1 MQIKKLL
8 EKIELNKQRQ
18 NLEKLLKLFK
28 KNSKKYL
35 QTNILF
41 STFFISSIINVTL
54 LRAFTIGN
62 YFAIYPI
69 IADAAILLIIGSFGY
84 YIKAP
89 HQFKYFFSLA
99 VAITT
104 LTIVNS
110 MYYTNYLSFSSISLF
125 ATSSQI
131 IDVADAVVQNVMRP
145 KDFIFLWQIPLLIY
159 VNFLLKKRDYYNKV
173 FKIEKRVVRAVNTLI
188 VGGILVGVFISTLNT
203 VDISR
208 FSKQWNREYIVLR
221 FGILTY
227 QVNDAYATLRSQIS
241 PFFGYDSSS
250 KLFREYYENNLK
262 TTKKN
267 KYTNIFEGKNIILI
281 HAESIQTFTLD
292 AKFNGQYVAPT
303 MRKLSKEGLYF
314 SNFYS
319 QEGVGTSSDTEFT
332 LSTSLMPS
340 SSGTVFVNY
349 FNRDYIT
356 MEKLLKN
363 KGYYIASMHGNNGSF
378 WNRKVTHQYLG
389 YDRMFAFPEDYIL
402 DETIGL
408 GLSDMS
414 FFDQSIEKIK
424 DISKTNNK
432 YMVKLITL
440 TNHTPF
446 TDIERISDFEVDYK
460 YERINDETGEKE
472 IVSAPYLEGTLM
484 GSYMKSVNYSDFALG
499 QFLDKLEQEGLLENT
514 VVIIYGDHDARIR
527 RSEYLRYYNYDPYT
541 DSILNKD
548 HEDYQTMDYYQYE
561 LNRKVPLIIW
571 TKDKKLKQ
579 EVTTVMGMYDIKPTL
594 GNMFGFHNPYALGND
609 IFNLKDNLVVF
620 PSGNWL
626 TNSIY
631 YNTQKDEGFA
641 LKQEI
646 ISLEYIEEKNKQ
658 AEKILGVSNAIIV
671 HDLQKGILNN
681 N

>member
-1 MQIKKLL
+1 MQDILKK
-8 EKIELNKQRQ
+8 ID
-18 NLEKLLKLFK
+18 LEKLKKITLKQIKLFR

-41 STFFISSIINVTL
+41 SAFIISSLINVTL
-54 LRAFTIGN
+54 LRSLTIGN
-62 YFAIYPI
+62 SFAIYPI
-69 IADAAILLIIGSFGY
+69 IADLAILLIIGSFGY

-89 HQFKYFFSLA
+89 HQFKYFFLLA
-99 VAITT
+99 IVVTA

-110 MYYTNYLSFSSISLF
+110 MYYTNYLSFSSVSLF

-131 IDVADAVVQNVMRP
+131 VDVADAVVQNVMRP
-145 KDFIFLWQIPLLIY
+145 KDFIFLWQIPMLIY
-159 VNFLLKKRDYYNKV
+159 VNQLLKKRDYYNKV
-173 FKIEKRVVRAVNTLI
+173 YKIEKRVTRAVNTLI
-188 VGGILVGVFISTLNT
+188 VGVVLVGLFISTLNA

-227 QVNDAYATLRSQIS
+227 QVNDVYATLISKIS

-250 KLFREYYENNLK
+250 KLFREFYEENLK
-262 TTKKN
+262 EPKKN

-281 HAESIQTFTLD
+281 HAESVQTFTLD
-292 AKFNGQYVAPT
+292 AKFNNQYVAPT
-303 MRKLSKEGLYF
+303 LRKLSQEGLYF

-356 MEKLLKN
+356 MEKQLKG
-363 KGYYIASMHGNNGSF
+363 KGYYVASMHGNNGSF
-378 WNRKVTHQYLG
+378 WNRKVVHQYFG
-389 YDRMFAFPEDYIL
+389 YDRMFAFPDDYVL

-424 DISKTNNK
+424 DISQNNDK

-446 TDIERISDFEVDYK
+446 TDIERISNFEVDYK
-460 YERINDETGEKE
+460 YERINEETGETE

-484 GSYMKSVNYSDFALG
+484 GSYMKSVNYADFALG
-499 QFLDKLEQEGLLENT
+499 QFLDKLEQEDLLDNT

-527 RSEYLRYYNYDPYT
+527 RSEYLRYFNYDPYT
-541 DSILNKD
+541 DTILPKE
-548 HEDYQTMDYYQYE
+548 HEDYQAIDYYQYE

-571 TKDKKLKQ
+571 SKDKKLRH
-579 EVTTVMGMYDIKPTL
+579 EVKTVMGMYDVKPTI

-609 IFNLKDNLVVF
+609 IFNLKDNLIVF

-631 YNTQKDEGFA
+631 YNTSKDEGFA
-641 LKQEI
+641 VKQEV
-646 ISLEYIEEKNKQ
+646 ISLEYIEEQKRK
-658 AEKILGVSNAIIV
+658 AEQILGVSNAIIV
-671 HDLQKGILNN
+671 HDLQKGLLNKE
-681 N
+681 

>member
-1 MQIKKLL
+1 MQDILKK
-8 EKIELNKQRQ
+8 ID
-18 NLEKLLKLFK
+18 LEKLKKITLKQIKLFR

-41 STFFISSIINVTL
+41 SAFVISSLINVTL
-54 LRAFTIGN
+54 LRALTIGN
-62 YFAIYPI
+62 SFAIYPI
-69 IADAAILLIIGSFGY
+69 IADLAILLIIGSFGY

-99 VAITT
+99 IVVTA

-110 MYYTNYLSFSSISLF
+110 MYYTNYLSFSSVSLF

-131 IDVADAVVQNVMRP
+131 VDVADAVVQNVMRP
-145 KDFIFLWQIPLLIY
+145 KDFVFLWQIPMLIY
-159 VNFLLKKRDYYNKV
+159 VNQLLKKRDYYNKV
-173 FKIEKRVVRAVNTLI
+173 YKIEKRVTRAVNTLI
-188 VGGILVGVFISTLNT
+188 VGVVLVGLFISTLNA

-227 QVNDAYATLRSQIS
+227 QVNDVYATLRSKIS

-250 KLFREYYENNLK
+250 KLFREFYEENLK
-262 TTKKN
+262 EPKKN

-292 AKFNGQYVAPT
+292 AKFNNQYVTPT
-303 MRKLSKEGLYF
+303 LRKLSQEGLYF

-356 MEKLLKN
+356 MEKQLKG
-363 KGYYIASMHGNNGSF
+363 KGYYVASMHGNNGSF
-378 WNRKVTHQYLG
+378 WNRKVVHQYFG
-389 YDRMFAFPEDYIL
+389 YDRMFAFPDDYVL

-424 DISKTNNK
+424 DISQNNDK

-446 TDIERISDFEVDYK
+446 TDIERISNFEVDYK
-460 YERINDETGEKE
+460 YERINEETGETE

-484 GSYMKSVNYSDFALG
+484 GSYMKSVNYADFALG
-499 QFLDKLEQEGLLENT
+499 QFLDKLEQEDLLDNT

-527 RSEYLRYYNYDPYT
+527 RSEYLRYFNYDPYT
-541 DSILNKD
+541 DTILPKE
-548 HEDYQTMDYYQYE
+548 HEDYQAMDFYQYE

-571 TKDKKLKQ
+571 SKDKKLRH
-579 EVTTVMGMYDIKPTL
+579 EVKTVMGMYDVKPTI

-609 IFNLKDNLVVF
+609 IFNLKDNLIVF

-631 YNTQKDEGFA
+631 YNTSKDEGFA
-641 LKQEI
+641 LKQEV
-646 ISLEYIEEKNKQ
+646 ISLEYIEEQKRK
-658 AEKILGVSNAIIV
+658 AEQILGVSNAIIV
-671 HDLQKGILNN
+671 HDLQKGLLNKE
-681 N
+681 